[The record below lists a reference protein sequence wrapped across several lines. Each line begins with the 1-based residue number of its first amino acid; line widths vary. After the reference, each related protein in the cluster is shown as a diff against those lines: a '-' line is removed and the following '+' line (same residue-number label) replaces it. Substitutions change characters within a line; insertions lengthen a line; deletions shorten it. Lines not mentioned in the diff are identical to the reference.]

1 MFFVMLDCI
10 QKLII
15 TPVFF
20 ALFQVLV
27 QYGER
32 RKVLVVDGTFP
43 STVKKEFEIDSAE
56 TLVFQ
61 EYDDEW
67 GEYLDIDEVDLA
79 SLKDKGKLRVILK
92 ENVSI

>member
-1 MFFVMLDCI
+1 MLDCI

-15 TPVFF
+15 THVFF

-43 STVKKEFEIDSAE
+43 STVKKEFEIDSAQ

-79 SLKDKGKLRVILK
+79 SFKDKGKLRVILK

>member
-1 MFFVMLDCI
+1 MSGEKFSSLTAHFHQLLKK
-10 QKLII
+10 KL
-15 TPVFF
+15 
-20 ALFQVLV
+20 
-27 QYGER
+27 
-32 RKVLVVDGTFP
+32 
-43 STVKKEFEIDSAE
+43 EIDSAE

>member
-1 MFFVMLDCI
+1 MEIFFLFLVYMKYQFVCLMFKRNLKSAV
-10 QKLII
+10 K
-15 TPVFF
+15 
-20 ALFQVLV
+20 
-27 QYGER
+27 
-32 RKVLVVDGTFP
+32 TF
-43 STVKKEFEIDSAE
+43 
-56 TLVFQ
+56 VFQ

>member
-15 TPVFF
+15 THVFF

-27 QYGER
+27 QYGVR

-43 STVKKEFEIDSAE
+43 STVKQEFEIDSAE

-67 GEYLDIDEVDLA
+67 GKQLDINEVDLVTPKA
-79 SLKDKGKLRVILK
+79 G
-92 ENVSI
+92 N